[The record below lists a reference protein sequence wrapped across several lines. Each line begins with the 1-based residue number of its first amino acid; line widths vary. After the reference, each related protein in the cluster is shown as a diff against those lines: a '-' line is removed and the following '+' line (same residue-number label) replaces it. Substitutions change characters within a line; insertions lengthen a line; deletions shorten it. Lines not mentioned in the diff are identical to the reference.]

1 MPRCDTVG
9 IVSDVSAGLHEG
21 DMMHVQSFI
30 HDLRS
35 SDLPAP
41 VMAMARR
48 CLLDLIGVAASG
60 RRTDLARIVTNH
72 AARQFGAGEGRG
84 ARMIFD
90 GRRVSPVGAAYAG
103 ASLIDSFD
111 AHDGHALTKGH
122 AGVAVLPALLAFW
135 EAENLALDDREVL
148 TSIVIGYEIATRAG
162 IALHASACDYHT
174 SGAWNALACAAL
186 GTRLMKLS
194 PAQTREALGT
204 AEYHGPRSQM
214 MRCID
219 YPTMLKDGSGWGA
232 LAGVSAAYLA
242 ADGFTGAPALTL
254 VSPEQ
259 QALWGDLGSRW
270 YILDQYFKPYP
281 VCRWAQPAVQAAH
294 DLMAAHGLSGSD
306 ITDVEVRSFA
316 EAVRLHSARPTTT
329 EEAQYSLPFPLA
341 AMIMRGRLGADEI
354 TGAGLRDTVVLDL
367 SSSIRLVEDPEICA
381 RFPAERFAIVSL
393 GTKDGRRVT
402 SEWTQAHGGPANPL
416 SDLEVSAK
424 YHSLAGQLGDN
435 RRQAIETM
443 VAAMGAGAPAGDL
456 ADLVLEPIGDAA

>member
-1 MPRCDTVG
+1 MLRLDTVG
-9 IVSDVSAGLHEG
+9 GYSRDSGRPYEG
-21 DMMHVQSFI
+21 DIMHVQDFI
-30 HDLRS
+30 HDLRY

-41 VMAMARR
+41 VRVMARR

-122 AGVAVLPALLAFW
+122 AGVAILPALLAFW
-135 EAENLALDDREVL
+135 EAEDLALDDQDVL

-174 SGAWNALACAAL
+174 SGAWNSLACAAI
-186 GTRLMKLS
+186 GARLMKLS

-232 LAGVSAAYLA
+232 LVGVSAAYLA

-254 VSPEQ
+254 EAPEQ
-259 QALWGDLGSRW
+259 QVLWGDLGSRW

-281 VCRWAQPAVQAAH
+281 VCRWAQPAVQAAR
-294 DLMAAHGLSGSD
+294 DLMSQHGLTGAD
-306 ITDVEVRSFA
+306 IADVEVRTFA
-316 EAVRLHSARPTTT
+316 EAVRLHSARPATT

-341 AMIMRGRLGADEI
+341 AMILRGRIGADEI
-354 TGAGLRDTVVLDL
+354 TGAGLRDTEVLDL
-367 SSSIRLVEDPEICA
+367 SSSIRLVEDPQICA
-381 RFPAERFAIVSL
+381 RFPAERFAVVSL
-393 GTKDGRRVT
+393 GTRDGRRFT
-402 SEWTQAHGGPANPL
+402 SEWTKAYGGPENPQ
-416 SDLEVSAK
+416 SDAEISAK
-424 YHSLAGQLGDN
+424 YRALAGQLGDN

-443 VAAMGAGAPAGDL
+443 IAGMGAGAPAADL

>member
-1 MPRCDTVG
+1 MN
-9 IVSDVSAGLHEG
+9 
-21 DMMHVQSFI
+21 VQNFI
-30 HDLRS
+30 HDLS
-35 SDLPAP
+35 YADLPPDVA
-41 VMAMARR
+41 ALARR
-48 CLLDLIGVAASG
+48 CLLDLVGVAASG

-122 AGVAVLPALLAFW
+122 AGVAILPALLAFW
-135 EAENLALDDREVL
+135 EAEDLALDDREVL
-148 TSIVIGYEIATRAG
+148 ACIVIGYEIATRAG

-186 GTRLMKLS
+186 GARLMKLT

-242 ADGFTGAPALTL
+242 ADGFTGAPALTMEA
-254 VSPEQ
+254 PEQ

-270 YILDQYFKPYP
+270 YILEQYFKPYP
-281 VCRWAQPAVQAAH
+281 VCRWAQPAVEAARR
-294 DLMAAHGLSGSD
+294 LMATHGLTGTD
-306 ITDVEVRSFA
+306 IADVEVRSFA
-316 EAVRLHSARPTTT
+316 EAVRLASARPATT

-341 AMIMRGRLGADEI
+341 AMILRGRLGADEI
-354 TGAGLRDTVVLDL
+354 TGAGLRDPEVLDL
-367 SSSIRLVEDPEICA
+367 SASIRLIEDPEICA
-381 RFPAERFAIVSL
+381 RFPAERFAVVSL
-393 GTKDGRRVT
+393 ATRDGRRFT
-402 SEWTQAHGGPANPL
+402 SDWTQAEGGPANPL
-416 SDLEVSAK
+416 TNAEISAK
-424 YHSLAGQLGDN
+424 YQALAGQLGDN
-435 RRQAIETM
+435 RRQAIETL
-443 VAAMGAGAPAGDL
+443 VTGMGTGAPVADL
-456 ADLVLEPIGDAA
+456 ADLVLAPIGEAA